1 VSESGDHIFAGGLD
15 GGLRVWRQTN
25 NQTIA
30 SDQEDK
36 KMEKVMIE

>member
-1 VSESGDHIFAGGLD
+1 MSESGDHIFAGGLD